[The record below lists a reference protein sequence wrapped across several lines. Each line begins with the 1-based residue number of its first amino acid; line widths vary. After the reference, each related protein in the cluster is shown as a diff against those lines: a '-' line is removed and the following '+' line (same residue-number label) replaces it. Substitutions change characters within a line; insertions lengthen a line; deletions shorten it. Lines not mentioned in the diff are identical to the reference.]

1 MCNVSSKITQK
12 AESEKR
18 DAATVRNERN
28 CTRVRYGEKSGG
40 NKKIKEYPT
49 VSKHKKIRRR
59 IEEEEQQ
66 RQEVRREK
74 NKNIRYPGPGRV
86 RILHTDTYNCI
97 LYIYFMI
104 YGGCTCTHS
113 TVS

>member
-86 RILHTDTYNCI
+86 RIILDNTDII
-97 LYIYFMI
+97 LILI
-104 YGGCTCTHS
+104 
-113 TVS
+113 